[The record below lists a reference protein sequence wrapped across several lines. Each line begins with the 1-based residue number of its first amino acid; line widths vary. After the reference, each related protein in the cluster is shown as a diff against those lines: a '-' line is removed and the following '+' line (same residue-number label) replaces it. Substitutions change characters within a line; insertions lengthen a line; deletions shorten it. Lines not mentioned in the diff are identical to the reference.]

1 MVSTEQDVR
10 HFPAIVVL
18 WTRVNRGSQKAVLE
32 AVAEGTCLV
41 PKDSR
46 NKSHESISQNCS
58 SQFATA
64 KHVIPDADFQS
75 DDMVAKALVNAF
87 VVPAD
92 HQEVARQRQLVDTLL
107 FELLSIWSQ
116 ENDFIVRSLSLKIR
130 DGVMKRLH
138 GEHHASC
145 GAKRCIIDFVVFVGA
160 PLTEVMYMHLHEAL
174 VDATLDDA
182 FSKRPTQE
190 SGEDCQDVDA
200 HGSKVRGNFAVI
212 MREKKDYRSVVSH
225 PYQVFN
231 GIFLTLPLDGI
242 RQTGLRVPLLQE
254 ACEMGLERGAT
265 PHEILSE
272 FLQDQGKNNAEDGAA
287 LLFRII
293 QYIERQVVLVDAL
306 EDARYA
312 QLNDMGGAESLPSL
326 MQRVRRH
333 GLEDEMRTMLSE
345 YAVRVV
351 LTSHP
356 TQFYPGHVLAIITD
370 LALAMEDNDLVNIRK
385 RLHQLGLTPFFQSE
399 PPTPYEEAIRQIW
412 YLENVFFE
420 ACSSLGARVA
430 SALGRS
436 DGAGLNNGML
446 RIGFWPGGDRDG
458 NPYVGADTTLRVAR
472 KLKLTLLRC
481 YKEEFRELRRLVTF
495 KGVEGELDMLQGM
508 IEEAIFNPSDLSLKQ
523 DLLLQELGCLEK
535 KVEAEFNGL
544 YLDQIRQLMFKV
556 RMFGLHFASIDI
568 RQDARVV
575 TASFKTMLEAR
586 DGFEAV
592 ARFEAMDESEAM
604 DFLFAYNDVFEGD
617 LAEDRHQDVLESLRA
632 MQDIQLHNGEE
643 GCHRYIL
650 SNCSRALDIATLYA
664 MAKASGWEG
673 TLTMDLVPLFESI
686 QDLDGAREEM
696 SKLYAHPVYAE
707 HLDNR
712 GGDQTV
718 MLGFSDGTKDGGYLR
733 ANWAIYRAKQ
743 RLTDVS
749 REYERTVMFFDG
761 RGGPPARGGGNTH
774 RFYASLGRD
783 IENREIQ
790 TTIQGQTISSNFGI
804 PKSAG
809 FNLELLFTAGVK
821 NRLFDEEE
829 TRILP
834 EDEALLDELGSTSH
848 AHYLGLRNRPEFTD
862 YLATFGTLRY
872 YGETN
877 IGSRPTSRDKNNDL
891 NFNDV
896 RAIPFVGS
904 WSQLK
909 QNVPGYF
916 GLGTALEALDRD
928 GRLDEAA
935 SLYRRNAFFRTL
947 VENSMQSM
955 MKCDFR
961 LTAHLASH
969 PRFGALWNS
978 VHEEYERTRIL
989 VLAITGQHEL
999 METAPS
1005 IRESIRLRDSII
1017 MPLLVIQQFALT
1029 EMERQQSSDAE
1040 ADSDWTPELLR
1051 KLIIRTMYGIVNASR
1066 NAV

>member
-1 MVSTEQDVR
+1 
-10 HFPAIVVL
+10 
-18 WTRVNRGSQKAVLE
+18 
-32 AVAEGTCLV
+32 
-41 PKDSR
+41 
-46 NKSHESISQNCS
+46 
-58 SQFATA
+58 
-64 KHVIPDADFQS
+64 
-75 DDMVAKALVNAF
+75 
-87 VVPAD
+87 
-92 HQEVARQRQLVDTLL
+92 
-107 FELLSIWSQ
+107 
-116 ENDFIVRSLSLKIR
+116 
-130 DGVMKRLH
+130 
-138 GEHHASC
+138 
-145 GAKRCIIDFVVFVGA
+145 
-160 PLTEVMYMHLHEAL
+160 
-174 VDATLDDA
+174 
-182 FSKRPTQE
+182 
-190 SGEDCQDVDA
+190 
-200 HGSKVRGNFAVI
+200 
-212 MREKKDYRSVVSH
+212 MREKRDYRSVVSH

-254 ACEMGLERGAT
+254 ACEIGLERGDA
-265 PHEILSE
+265 PHDILE
-272 FLQDQGKNNAEDGAA
+272 GFLSSQGSPTTEESAA

-312 QLNDMGGAESLPSL
+312 QLNDMGGAESLQSL

-333 GLEDEMRTMLSE
+333 GLEKEMRDMLAE

-356 TQFYPGHVLAIITD
+356 TQFYPGNVLAIITD

-420 ACSSLGARVA
+420 ACSALGARVA
-430 SALGRS
+430 NALGRPN
-436 DGAGLNNGML
+436 GEGLNMGML

-481 YKEEFRELRRLVTF
+481 YRKELREMRRLVTF
-495 KGVEGELDMLQGM
+495 KGLEGELDLLQSM
-508 IEEAIFNPSDLSLKQ
+508 IEEAIFNSSDLSLKQ
-523 DLLLQELGCLEK
+523 EVLLDGLGRLERR
-535 KVEAEFNGL
+535 VEEDFNGL
-544 YLDQIRQLMFKV
+544 YLDQIRQLMFRV
-556 RMFGLHFASIDI
+556 RMFGMHFASLDI

-575 TASFKTMLEAR
+575 KKAFLALLEAQS
-586 DGFEAV
+586 GASAV
-592 ARFEAMDESEAM
+592 AAFESMSEGEAL
-604 DFLFAYNDVFEGD
+604 DFLFDYDQPYNSTLE
-617 LAEDRHQDVLESLRA
+617 EDRHQDVLDSLRA
-632 MQDIQLHNGEE
+632 MQEIQRHNGEA
-643 GCHRYIL
+643 GCHRFIL
-650 SNCSRALDIATLYA
+650 SNCAGALDIAILHA
-664 MAKASGWEG
+664 MVKASGWEG
-673 TLTMDLVPLFESI
+673 SMTLDLVPLFESI
-686 QDLDGAREEM
+686 HDLDGAKAEM
-696 SKLYAHPVYAE
+696 AKLYTHPVYAA
-707 HLDNR
+707 HLDAR
-712 GGDQTV
+712 AGDQTV

-743 RLTDVS
+743 SLTDIS
-749 REYERTVMFFDG
+749 RAHGRTVMFFDG

-829 TRILP
+829 TQISAA
-834 EDEALLDELGSTSH
+834 DAALLDELGESSH
-848 AHYLGLRNRPEFTD
+848 AHYLALRNRPEFTE
-862 YLATFGTLRY
+862 YLATFGTLKY
-872 YGETN
+872 YGATN
-877 IGSRPTSRDKNNDL
+877 IGSRPTSRAKDGAINFGDL
-891 NFNDV
+891 

-916 GLGTALEALDRD
+916 GLGTALEALDRE

-935 SLYRRNAFFRTL
+935 GLYRRNAFFRTL

-955 MKCDFR
+955 TKCDFR
-961 LTAHLASH
+961 LTAHLSDH
-969 PRFGALWNS
+969 PTFGGLWNT
-978 VHEEYERTRIL
+978 VHEEFERTRVL
-989 VLAITGQHEL
+989 VLAITGQAHL
-999 METAPS
+999 METVPA
-1005 IRESIRLRDSII
+1005 IKESIRLRDSII
-1017 MPLLVIQQFALT
+1017 QPLLVIQQFALT
-1029 EMERQQSSDAE
+1029 EMDRQRRGELSSWSPDM
-1040 ADSDWTPELLR
+1040 LR